1 MKPEEIIALSAVIL
15 AVVGAVIY
23 IVRSKRAGKR
33 CVGCPEAGKCGKAV
47 CGGGCQGAKKA
58 ADDSRDGEK

>member
-23 IVRSKRAGKR
+23 IIRSKRAGKR
-33 CVGCPEAGKCGKAV
+33 CVGCPEAGKCGNAV
-47 CGGGCQGAKKA
+47 CGGGCHSSKKT
-58 ADDSRDGEK
+58 DIPDGTEK